1 MIAPEEFIER
11 IREIW
16 PDGYA
21 EMSFGCFKFA
31 ALLKAIYPAA
41 RARYDGG
48 HVITEIAGRS
58 YDIDGEVIDASDF
71 IEIDDFP
78 IFQTAPRGTELLQ
91 KPAR

>member
-1 MIAPEEFIER
+1 MIEPSEFIER

-16 PDGYA
+16 PDGYE

-48 HVITEIAGRS
+48 HVITEIEGRC
-58 YDIDGEVIDASDF
+58 YDIDGQLPDASDF

-78 IFQTAPRGTELLQ
+78 IFRTAPRGTELI
-91 KPAR
+91 